1 MTTSVTLHDPIVPH
15 PVPVAGAVAIDHL
28 RKVFNLDGRELEVL
42 RDISLDVPAGGF
54 LAIVGASGCGKST
67 LLRIIAGLEQAE
79 GGRVTLD
86 GAPITGPGLDRGMVF
101 QDHRLFPWLTV
112 RENIAL
118 AFAAT
123 EVPRA
128 EADRRVAEHL
138 ELVGLNG
145 FGDAYP
151 SQISGGMAQ
160 RAAIARALVNEP
172 EVLLLDEP
180 LGALDALTRVRLQ
193 KELERIWQAK
203 GVTMILVTHDID
215 EAVFLADRIIVLE
228 PRPGRIR
235 RSIPVDLPHPRDRSL
250 PAFVALRDD
259 ILAEFH

>member
-1 MTTSVTLHDPIVPH
+1 MTTTLSAPSPADHHVPL
-15 PVPVAGAVAIDHL
+15 AGAVKVDGVSKSFAID
-28 RKVFNLDGRELEVL
+28 GRNLEVL
-42 RDISLDVPAGGF
+42 RDINVAVPAGGF

-67 LLRIIAGLEQAE
+67 LLRLIAGLETSFT
-79 GGRVTLD
+79 GSITLD
-86 GAPITGPGLDRGMVF
+86 GTPITGPSLERGMVF

-112 RENIAL
+112 SENITL

-123 EVPRA
+123 DTPRA
-128 EADRRVAEHL
+128 VVERKIAEHL

-235 RSIPVDLPHPRDRSL
+235 RDLVVDLPHPRDRSL
-250 PAFVALRDD
+250 PAFVALRDE
-259 ILAEFH
+259 ILAECQ